1 MQTAGNAN
9 KEFYFLIQKPPLWRF
24 FCVNTR
30 KIVLVNDELLC
41 YNKNID
47 LIASGLHMFTE
58 SEKIR

>member
-1 MQTAGNAN
+1 MAV
-9 KEFYFLIQKPPLWRF
+9 